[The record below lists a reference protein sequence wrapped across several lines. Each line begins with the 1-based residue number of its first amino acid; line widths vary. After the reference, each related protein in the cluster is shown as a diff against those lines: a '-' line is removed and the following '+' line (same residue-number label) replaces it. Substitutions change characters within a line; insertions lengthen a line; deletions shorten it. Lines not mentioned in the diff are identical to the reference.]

1 MKNKGN
7 RTEKQVQEE
16 LLKKLQEQEEE
27 RLQLLMEADKNKEE
41 SFQFDFDGDVVLKS
55 EIADLVLEQ
64 IDNPKEKYELYYNV
78 VNRLLKKHL
87 PKGKQFEKERNFIY
101 EEKNVFL
108 TRGHRKNDK
117 GIRGADGRM
126 AFTDDINE
134 LVNIITDWITSKGGM
149 FELYSK
155 LLELNKT
162 KGYDK

>member
-1 MKNKGN
+1 MENNNNSTK
-7 RTEKQVQEE
+7 EQVQEE

-27 RLQLLMEADKNKEE
+27 KLQLLMEADKIKEE
-41 SFQFDFDGDVVLKS
+41 SFQFDFDGDVVLKN
-55 EIADLVLEQ
+55 EIADLFLEQ

-87 PKGKQFEKERNFIY
+87 PKGKLFEKERNFIY

-134 LVNIITDWITSKGGM
+134 LVNVITDWITSKGGM
-149 FELYSK
+149 FELYTK
-155 LLELNKT
+155 LSELNKS

>member
-1 MKNKGN
+1 MENNNNSTK
-7 RTEKQVQEE
+7 EQVQEE

-27 RLQLLMEADKNKEE
+27 KLQLLMEADKIKEE
-41 SFQFDFDGDVVLKS
+41 SFQFDFDGDVVLKN

-87 PKGKQFEKERNFIY
+87 PKGKLFEKERNFIY

-134 LVNIITDWITSKGGM
+134 LVNVITDWITSKGGM
-149 FELYSK
+149 FELYTK
-155 LLELNKT
+155 LSELNKA
-162 KGYDK
+162 KGYNK

>member
-134 LVNIITDWITSKGGM
+134 LVNVITDWITSKGGM

-155 LLELNKT
+155 LLDLNKT